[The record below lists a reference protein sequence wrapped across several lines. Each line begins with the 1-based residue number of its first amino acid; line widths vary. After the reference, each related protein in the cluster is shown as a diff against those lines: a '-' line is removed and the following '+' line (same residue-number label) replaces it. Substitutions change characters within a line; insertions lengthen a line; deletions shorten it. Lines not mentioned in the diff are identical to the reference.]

1 MEMVMHARSLALVGC
16 SLVGLVALTGC
27 QPPRGDG
34 GGRADPAG
42 TTRAERFDAR
52 VTPASLFEHSDA
64 VAQQLAD
71 DLKNVPALNGD
82 YRATIVFG
90 DIKNNTGIV
99 STTDFE
105 AFRTR
110 IRQRLMQSQ
119 NVLRNVR
126 FVEMKQRIDPL
137 IQRETSK
144 NSDLLQEGN
153 RPERKDLNPAYTYFL
168 NGEMYRVERGGGATN
183 LYMMGY
189 NLVSM
194 ETGELVW
201 ENTPYEVKQV
211 R

>member
-1 MEMVMHARSLALVGC
+1 MLARSLAVAGC
-16 SLVGLVALTGC
+16 SIVSLAALSGC

-42 TTRAERFDAR
+42 TTRAERSDAR
-52 VTPASLFEHSDA
+52 VGTASLFEHSDL
-64 VAQQLAD
+64 VAQQLAA
-71 DLKNVPALNGD
+71 DLKNVPELNGE

-90 DIKNNTGIV
+90 DIENKTGIV
-99 STTDFE
+99 STSDFE

-126 FVEMKQRIDPL
+126 FVEKRARVDDVL
-137 IQRETSK
+137 QREMSK
-144 NSDLLQEGN
+144 SGDLLQEGK
-153 RPERKDLNPAYTYFL
+153 RVETKDFNPQYTYFL
-168 NGEMYRVERGGGATN
+168 NGQMYRVERGGGTSN
-183 LYMMGY
+183 TYLMGY
-189 NLVSM
+189 SLVSADSR
-194 ETGELVW
+194 EIVW

>member
-1 MEMVMHARSLALVGC
+1 MHARSLALVGC

-27 QPPRGDG
+27 QPARGDG

-64 VAQQLAD
+64 IAQQLAS
-71 DLKNVPALNGD
+71 DLKNVPQLNGE

-90 DIKNNTGIV
+90 DIENKTGIV
-99 STTDFE
+99 STADFE

-126 FVEMKQRIDPL
+126 FVENRARMDDVL
-137 IQRETSK
+137 QREMSK
-144 NSDLLQEGN
+144 SGDLLQEGK
-153 RPERKDLNPAYTYFL
+153 RVETKDFNPQYTYFL
-168 NGEMYRVERGGGATN
+168 NGQMYRVERGGGTSN
-183 LYMMGY
+183 TYLLGY
-189 NLVSM
+189 ALVSADSR
-194 ETGELVW
+194 EIIW